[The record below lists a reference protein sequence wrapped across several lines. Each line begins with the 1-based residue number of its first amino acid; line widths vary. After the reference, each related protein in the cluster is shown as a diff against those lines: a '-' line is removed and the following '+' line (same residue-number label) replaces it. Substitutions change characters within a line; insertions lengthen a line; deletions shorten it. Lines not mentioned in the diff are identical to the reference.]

1 MTRGPAGKAGKHR
14 PVATNKDR
22 ARLGVDDLDRRLLAH
37 LQQNARASS
46 AELARRLHL
55 SAPGLQKRLRKL
67 EARGVIKQHATIVR
81 REAVGLD
88 LLCFVHVML
97 AHHRPESVKRFP
109 GRVERMPEV
118 LECHF
123 LTGEFDYLL
132 KVVLAN
138 HDHLERFLFEKL
150 MKVDGVPL
158 TIAANQTVDVAA
170 GKSLTLNP
178 VLILVALAVG
188 YYRYQRCGV
197 EVPGVHPACH
207 LDDARRR
214 DNGQH
219 VDQVGGWHDAGG
231 RRRTSRYRICRSAR
245 FDVAADI
252 GRSILV
258 RPLAIG
264 SWTCMLVAH
273 GDCWQACRAPSCAL
287 QRRRG

>member
-1 MTRGPAGKAGKHR
+1 MGLNKASMTRGPAGKAGKHR

-150 MKVDGVPL
+150 MKVDGVDR
-158 TIAANQTVDVAA
+158 I
-170 GKSLTLNP
+170 
-178 VLILVALAVG
+178 
-188 YYRYQRCGV
+188 
-197 EVPGVHPACH
+197 
-207 LDDARRR
+207 
-214 DNGQH
+214 
-219 VDQVGGWHDAGG
+219 
-231 RRRTSRYRICRSAR
+231 RTSIVVKEVKASTMLPLG
-245 FDVAADI
+245 DV
-252 GRSILV
+252 
-258 RPLAIG
+258 
-264 SWTCMLVAH
+264 
-273 GDCWQACRAPSCAL
+273 
-287 QRRRG
+287 